1 MQGRRRPSA
10 FFVLGLLQLIAV
22 GGVTWLMG
30 PPPVMAAASP
40 VTVGGPF
47 TLTASDGA
55 TVTDR
60 TYRGKWLVVYF
71 GYSFCPDVCPTV
83 LGEIADALT
92 RLGPDAAKVQ
102 PIFITV
108 DPARDTPATLGKY
121 LRNFDP
127 RIVGLTGTSQQIGA
141 VAKEYGVYYVP
152 RKSGAD
158 DKNYVVDHSS
168 YIYVMTPDDKFARG
182 FAADASGQL
191 IAEGMRK
198 LLGQRS

>member
-1 MQGRRRPSA
+1 MHGRRRPSA
-10 FFVLGLLQLIAV
+10 IFILGLLQLCAV
-22 GGVTWLMG
+22 GGLASLLG
-30 PPPVMAAASP
+30 PRPIMAVAAP

-47 TLTASDGA
+47 ALTTSDGA

-60 TYRGKWLVVYF
+60 TYRGKWLIVYF

-108 DPARDTPATLGKY
+108 DPARDTPAMLGKY

-127 RIVGLTGTSQQIGA
+127 RIVGLTGTPQQIGA

-191 IAEGMRK
+191 IAEGMHK
-198 LLGQRS
+198 LLGHGS